1 MKYQKKKCLLLLVI
15 KLIEKIQTKL
25 RTKIEKKIG
34 KSIKSNCSKPKTIKN
49 PKIVDIKSAI
59 IEHPKTSG
67 KLSKT
72 LKQAKKIGSG
82 KKFESPLYRET
93 KKSENLLNEKNL
105 SHTYRGYLS
114 IYKAEIFYS
123 FNPELQLKDTES
135 AIKNKLKI
143 YCLNS
148 EGLNS

>member
-1 MKYQKKKCLLLLVI
+1 MK
-15 KLIEKIQTKL
+15 
-25 RTKIEKKIG
+25 KKIG

-72 LKQAKKIGSG
+72 LKQAKKIGSD
-82 KKFESPLYRET
+82 KKFESPLHRET

-123 FNPELQLKDTES
+123 VNPELQLKDTES

-143 YCLNS
+143 YCLN
-148 EGLNS
+148 